1 MNAPVDS
8 VYSDLGATSLLTGIM
23 VISKQPT
30 Y

>member
-8 VYSDLGATSLLTGIM
+8 VYSDLGATYLLTVFM
-23 VISKQPT
+23 VISNHPT